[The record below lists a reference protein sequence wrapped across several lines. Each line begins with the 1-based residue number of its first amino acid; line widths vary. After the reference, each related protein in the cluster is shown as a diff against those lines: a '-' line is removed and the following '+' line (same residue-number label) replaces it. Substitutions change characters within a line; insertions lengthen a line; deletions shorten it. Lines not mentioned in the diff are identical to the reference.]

1 MNCFNKTSYR
11 IFFTFA
17 LEYFRYVMGWIE
29 LILLSLSLAM
39 DCFAISCVVGMLQP
53 ELARKYVLR
62 FSLAFGVFQGGM
74 PLLGWLFGES
84 LLGPLEKAG
93 PYIAFGILAFSG
105 GKMLVESFR
114 RNEGEKS
121 ERLDV
126 TKWANVILLAVATS
140 IDALAVGFSFAMIQE
155 EHVARAFLVIG
166 LTSFVVSFLA
176 YTFVKRLSNPKISRY
191 AEIVG
196 GIVLILI
203 GLKILFV

>member
-1 MNCFNKTSYR
+1 
-11 IFFTFA
+11 
-17 LEYFRYVMGWIE
+17 MGWIE

-53 ELARKYVLR
+53 ELRRGYVLR
-62 FSLAFGVFQGGM
+62 FSLAFGIFQGGM

-93 PYIAFGILAFSG
+93 PFIAFGILAFIG
-105 GKMLVESFR
+105 GKMLIESFKKDG
-114 RNEGEKS
+114 EEKS
-121 ERLDV
+121 DRMDV
-126 TKWANVILLAVATS
+126 TKWWNVILLAVATS

-155 EHVARAFLVIG
+155 EHVTRAFLTIG

-176 YTFVKRLSNPKISRY
+176 YTFVKKLTNPKIGRY
-191 AEIVG
+191 AETVG

-203 GLKILFV
+203 GLKILLW